1 MLKFGFIGAGN
12 LGGSVVKG
20 LFNKEFLN
28 NQNAYISEPNETIA
42 NNFANNY
49 GANIVKDNNILLET
63 TDVIFVAVKPFYMT
77 EVLTAIKDKLT
88 KDKLVISLAAGYTL
102 EMLEAISKECRFV
115 RVLTNTPAAL
125 NSATSTI
132 SKGTNATEDDVKLV
146 EEIFTLIGSASV
158 IDEKFMDLSTAL
170 AGSGPAFFYAV
181 ANAFAKGCEEIGLDK
196 DVSILMSAQTMLG
209 AAKMLLDSGKD
220 PETLIKE
227 VTTPNGCTYAGLK
240 FMEEKNVEKHL
251 AETMVVTTNR
261 AATLA
266 QK

>member
-1 MLKFGFIGAGN
+1 MIYGFIGTGN

-20 LFNKEFLN
+20 LFNAGFLN
-28 NQNAYISEPNETIA
+28 KENAYISEPNAELA
-42 NNFANNY
+42 KNFNEKY
-49 GANIVKDNNILLET
+49 GANLVADNIELVKKS
-63 TDVIFVAVKPFYMT
+63 DVIFIAVKPYLMT
-77 EVLTAIKDKLT
+77 EVLNGIKDVLSSN
-88 KDKLVISLAAGYTL
+88 KLVVSLAAGYTTKMMA
-102 EMLEAISKECRFV
+102 EVAPVCKFI

-125 NSATSTI
+125 NAATSTI
-132 SKGTNATEDDVKLV
+132 SKGNNSTQEDV
-146 EEIFTLIGSASV
+146 ELIKKIFSLIGSASV

-220 PETLIKE
+220 PQTLIKE
-227 VTTPNGCTYAGLK
+227 VTTPNGCTYEGLK
-240 FMEEKNVEKHL
+240 YMSENNAEDIL
-251 AETMVVTTNR
+251 AQTMVVTTQR

-266 QK
+266 KK

>member
-12 LGGSVVKG
+12 LGGSVIKG
-20 LFNKEFLN
+20 LFNKGFLN
-28 NQNAYISEPNETIA
+28 SDNAFISEPNSNLA
-42 NNFANNY
+42 DNFANNY
-49 GANIVKDNNILLET
+49 GANIVSNNNELVKT
-63 TDVIFVAVKPFYMT
+63 VDVIFIAVKPFYMT
-77 EVLTAIKDKLT
+77 DVLKEIQANLTDK
-88 KDKLVISLAAGYTL
+88 KLVVSLAAGYTL
-102 EMLEAISKECRFV
+102 DMMEEIASDARFI

-132 SKGTNATEDDVKLV
+132 SIGKNATEENTKLI
-146 EEIFTLIGSASV
+146 EEVFSIIGSASI

-181 ANAFAKGCEEIGLDK
+181 ANSFAKGCEKIGLDK

-240 FMEEKNVEKHL
+240 YMEECNVENIL
-251 AETMVVTTNR
+251 AQTMVVTTDR

>member
-1 MLKFGFIGAGN
+1 MKFGFIGTGN

-20 LFNKEFLN
+20 LFNAKFLN
-28 NQNAYISEPNETIA
+28 SENAFISEPNENLA
-42 NNFANNY
+42 KMFKENY
-49 GANIVKDNNILLET
+49 GANICNDNISLVKT
-63 TDVIFVAVKPFYMT
+63 ADVIFIAVKPYLMT
-77 EVLTAIKDKLT
+77 EVLGGIKDVLSA
-88 KDKLVISLAAGYTL
+88 DKLVVSLAAGYTT
-102 EMLEAISKECRFV
+102 EMMAEVAPSCRFI

-125 NSATSTI
+125 NAATSTI
-132 SKGTNATEDDVKLV
+132 SKGNNSTQDDMELVKKM
-146 EEIFTLIGSASV
+146 FSLIGSASV

-196 DVSILMSAQTMLG
+196 DVAILMSSQTMLG

-220 PETLIKE
+220 PQTLIKE
-227 VTTPNGCTYAGLK
+227 VTTPNGCTYEGLK
-240 FMEEKNVEKHL
+240 YMEEHNAEEIL
-251 AETMVVTTNR
+251 AKTMVATTNR

>member
-1 MLKFGFIGAGN
+1 MLKFGFIGTGN

-20 LFNKEFLN
+20 LFNKNFLN
-28 NQNAYISEPNETIA
+28 NQNTYISEPNETIA
-42 NNFANNY
+42 NNFKNNY
-49 GANIVKDNNILLET
+49 GANIVTDNNTLVEM
-63 TDVIFVAVKPFYMT
+63 TDVIFIAVKPFYMT
-77 EVLTAIKDKLT
+77 EVLNSIKEKLT
-88 KDKLVISLAAGYTL
+88 KNKLVISLAAGYTL
-102 EMLEAISKECRFV
+102 EMMEEISNECRFV

-132 SKGTNATEDDVKLV
+132 SKGKNATEEDIKLV
-146 EEIFTLIGSASV
+146 EEIFSLIGSASV